1 LTEKK
6 YRSRNQT
13 PKEALAVHRPN
24 LTDAPHSVTRE
35 RRNSPRHIRFAAL
48 CAAAITIFAGCTVGP
63 NYVRPTAEV
72 PTDFKETPA
81 NWKQAQPSDAVAKGK
96 WWEIYQD
103 PQLNELEEQINV
115 SNQTLKAEQEQFA
128 QARAALRITRSN
140 LFPNVSTSPSVTRTH
155 LAPNEPNFNS
165 TLESTDYNTFTIPV
179 DVSYEVDLWGRVRR
193 TVEASRSEAQATG
206 ADLANVS
213 LSLHAELAG
222 DYFQLRG
229 LDAQKQLL
237 DSTVVSFQKALDLT
251 QSRFHGGLASAV
263 DVAQAKT
270 ILDTTRA
277 ESTDVGVQRAAF
289 EHAIAVLIGKPA
301 SQFSLPLIPL
311 TAPPPVIPSG
321 LPSDLLE
328 RRPDISAAER
338 RVQEQNAQIGVA
350 RAAYFPQLTLSG
362 SGGFESTAFTT
373 LLQGPSGFWLLGGQ
387 AAEYLF
393 DGGARRGASDQ
404 AKAAWN
410 QSVDNYRQT
419 VLVAFQEV
427 EDNLAALR
435 ILEVEAN
442 QEAEA
447 VASAEHSLSLS
458 VTRYRGGVA
467 NYLEVT
473 TAQSAA
479 LADEVTAVNLL
490 TRRLAAS
497 VLLIKAIGGGW
508 NVSQLPHV

>member
-1 LTEKK
+1 VL
-6 YRSRNQT
+6 
-13 PKEALAVHRPN
+13 RPN
-24 LTDAPHSVTRE
+24 LADLRHNLP
-35 RRNSPRHIRFAAL
+35 RRFRLAAL
-48 CAAAITIFAGCTVGP
+48 CAVAITIFAGCTVGP
-63 NYVRPTAEV
+63 NYVHPTAEV

-81 NWKQAQPSDAVAKGK
+81 NWKQAQPSDAIAKGK

-103 PQLNELEEQINV
+103 PQLNELEEKINV

-140 LFPNVSTSPSVTRTH
+140 LFPNVSTTPSVSRTH
-155 LAPNEPNFNS
+155 IAPNQPLFNA
-165 TLESTDYNTFTIPV
+165 TTETKDYNTFTIPV
-179 DVSYEVDLWGRVRR
+179 DVSYEPDLWGRVRR
-193 TVEASRSEAQATG
+193 SVEASRSEAQATG

-237 DSTVVSFQKALDLT
+237 DSTVDSFQKALDLT
-251 QSRFHGGLASAV
+251 ESRYHGGLASAV
-263 DVAQAKT
+263 DVAQAQT

-277 ESTDVGVQRAAF
+277 EATDVGVQRAAF

-301 SQFSLPLIPL
+301 SQFSLPPIPL

-350 RAAYFPQLTLSG
+350 RAAYYPQITLGG
-362 SGGFESTAFTT
+362 SGGFESAVFTT
-373 LLQGPSGFWLLGGQ
+373 LLQGPSGFWMLGGQ
-387 AAEYLF
+387 AAETLF
-393 DGGARRGASDQ
+393 DGGARRGASEQ

-419 VLVAFQEV
+419 VLVAFEEV

-435 ILEVEAN
+435 ILENEAN

-447 VASAEHSLSLS
+447 VAAAQHSLSLS
-458 VTRYRGGVA
+458 ITRYRGGVT

-479 LADEVTAVNLL
+479 LSDEVTAVSIL

-497 VLLIKAIGGGW
+497 VLLVKALGGGW
-508 NVSQLPHV
+508 NVSQIPHV

>member
-1 LTEKK
+1 MHRL
-6 YRSRNQT
+6 NLN
-13 PKEALAVHRPN
+13 LADARYNFTHARPG
-24 LTDAPHSVTRE
+24 T
-35 RRNSPRHIRFAAL
+35 PRHARLAL
-48 CAAAITIFAGCTVGP
+48 SCATAILFFAGCTVGP

-81 NWKQAQPSDAVAKGK
+81 NWKQAQPSDAISKGK

-140 LFPNVSTSPSVTRTH
+140 LFPNVGTTPSVSRTH
-155 LAPNEPNFNS
+155 LAPNEPLFNPP
-165 TLESTDYNTFTIPV
+165 TESNDYNTFTIPV
-179 DVSYEVDLWGRVRR
+179 DVSYEPDLWGRVRR

-237 DSTVVSFQKALDLT
+237 DSTVESFQKALDLT
-251 QSRFHGGLASAV
+251 ESRFHGGLASAV
-263 DVAQAKT
+263 DVAQAQT
-270 ILDTTRA
+270 ILETTRA
-277 ESTDVGVQRAAF
+277 EAIDIGVQRAAF

-301 SQFSLPLIPL
+301 SQFSLPQIPL
-311 TAPPPVIPSG
+311 TAPPPVTPSG

-350 RAAYFPQLTLSG
+350 RAAYFPQVTLG
-362 SGGFESTAFTT
+362 ASGGFESAVFTT
-373 LLQGPSGFWLLGGQ
+373 LLQGPSGFWMLGGQ
-387 AAEYLF
+387 AAETLF
-393 DGGARRGASDQ
+393 DAGARRGASEQ

-435 ILEVEAN
+435 ILEQEAN
-442 QEAEA
+442 KEADA
-447 VASAEHSLSLS
+447 VASAQHSLSLS
-458 VTRYRGGVA
+458 ITRYRGGVT

-479 LADEVTAVNLL
+479 LADEVTAVNIL

-497 VLLIKAIGGGW
+497 VLLVKALGGGW
-508 NVSQLPHV
+508 NVSQIPHV

>member
-1 LTEKK
+1 
-6 YRSRNQT
+6 
-13 PKEALAVHRPN
+13 VHRLN
-24 LTDAPHSVTRE
+24 LAE
-35 RRNSPRHIRFAAL
+35 ARRNFTPPRHSARRHPWLATM
-48 CAAAITIFAGCTVGP
+48 CAATILLFAGCTVGP
-63 NYVRPTAEV
+63 NYVRPTAEI
-72 PTDFKETPA
+72 PADFKEAPA

-103 PQLNELEEQINV
+103 PRLNELEEQINV

-128 QARAALRITRSN
+128 QARAALRIVRSS
-140 LFPNVSTSPSVTRTH
+140 LFPNVTGAFSASRTH
-155 LAPNEPNFNS
+155 LAPNQPLFNAA
-165 TLESTDYNTFTIPV
+165 TESKDYNTYTIPV
-179 DVSYEVDLWGRVRR
+179 DVSYEPDLWGRVRR
-193 TVEASRSEAQATG
+193 SVEASRSEAQATG

-237 DSTVVSFQKALDLT
+237 DSTVQSYEKALDLT
-251 QSRFHGGLASAV
+251 ETRFHGGLASAV

-277 ESTDVGVQRAAF
+277 QAIDVGVQRAAF

-301 SQFSLPLIPL
+301 ALFSLPAVPL
-311 TAPPPVIPSG
+311 AEPPPVIPSG
-321 LPSDLLE
+321 VPSDLLE

-350 RAAYFPQLTLSG
+350 RAAYFPLVTLSG
-362 SGGFESTAFTT
+362 SGGFESAAAGT
-373 LLQGPSGFWLLGGQ
+373 LLQGPSGFWLLAGQ
-387 AAEYLF
+387 AAETLF
-393 DGGARRGASDQ
+393 DAGARRGASEK
-404 AKAAWN
+404 AKATWN

-435 ILEVEAN
+435 ILEDEAKK
-442 QEAEA
+442 EAEA

-458 VTRYRGGVA
+458 ETRYRGGVT

-473 TAQSAA
+473 AAQSAA
-479 LADEVTAVNLL
+479 LADEVTAVSIL

-497 VLLIKAIGGGW
+497 VLLVKALGGGW
-508 NVSQLPHV
+508 NVSQIPHV

>member
-1 LTEKK
+1 MNRL
-6 YRSRNQT
+6 SLN
-13 PKEALAVHRPN
+13 LADVRHNFTHARPGS
-24 LTDAPHSVTRE
+24 LPPARLAS
-35 RRNSPRHIRFAAL
+35 S
-48 CAAAITIFAGCTVGP
+48 CAAAILFFAGCTVGP

-72 PTDFKETPA
+72 PADFKETPA

-103 PQLNELEEQINV
+103 SQLNELEEQINV
-115 SNQTLKAEQEQFA
+115 SNQTLKAEQQQFA

-140 LFPNVSTSPSVTRTH
+140 LFPNVGTTPSVSRTH
-155 LAPNEPNFNS
+155 LAPNEPLFNAP
-165 TLESTDYNTFTIPV
+165 TESKDYNTFTIPV
-179 DVSYEVDLWGRVRR
+179 DVSYEPDLWGRVRR

-237 DSTVVSFQKALDLT
+237 DSNVEAFEKALDLT
-251 QSRFHGGLASAV
+251 ESRFHGGLASAV

-277 ESTDVGVQRAAF
+277 EATDLGVQRAAF
-289 EHAIAVLIGKPA
+289 EHAIAVLIGNPA
-301 SQFSLPLIPL
+301 SQFGLPLIPL

-350 RAAYFPQLTLSG
+350 KAAYYPLVTLGG
-362 SGGFESTAFTT
+362 SGGFESTVITT
-373 LLQGPSGFWLLGGQ
+373 LIQGPSGLYSLGGQ
-387 AAEYLF
+387 AAQTLF
-393 DGGARRGASDQ
+393 DGGKRKGTLEQARATYD
-404 AKAAWN
+404 
-410 QSVDNYRQT
+410 QSVDQYRAT
-419 VLVAFQEV
+419 ILTAFQEV

-435 ILEVEAN
+435 ILEDEAGT
-442 QEAEA
+442 QARA
-447 VASAEHSLSLS
+447 VAAAQHSLSLS
-458 VTRYRGGVA
+458 ETRYRGGVT

-473 TAQSAA
+473 NAQSAA
-479 LADEVTAVNLL
+479 LSDEVTAVNLL
-490 TRRLAAS
+490 PRRMAAS
-497 VLLIKAIGGGW
+497 VLLIKALGGGW
-508 NVSQLPHV
+508 NVSQIPHV

>member
-1 LTEKK
+1 VAP
-6 YRSRNQT
+6 RN
-13 PKEALAVHRPN
+13 LADV
-24 LTDAPHSVTRE
+24 L
-35 RRNSPRHIRFAAL
+35 RNPPRHLLLATL
-48 CAAAITIFAGCTVGP
+48 CAATILLVSGCTVGP

-72 PTDFKETPA
+72 PTEFKETPP

-96 WWEIYQD
+96 WWEVYQD
-103 PQLNELEEQINV
+103 PQLNELEAQINV

-128 QARAALRITRSN
+128 QARAALKITRSN
-140 LFPNVSTSPSVTRTH
+140 FFPTVGTTPSVSRTH
-155 LAPNEPNFNS
+155 LAPNQPLYNAA
-165 TLESTDYNTFTIPV
+165 TESKDYNDFTIPV
-179 DVSYEVDLWGRVRR
+179 DVSYEPDLWGRVRR
-193 TVEASRSEAQATG
+193 SVEASRSEAQATG
-206 ADLANVS
+206 ADLAGVS
-213 LSLHAELAG
+213 LSLHAELAS

-237 DSTVVSFQKALDLT
+237 DSNVESFEKALELT
-251 QSRFHGGLASAV
+251 QSRYHGGLASAV
-263 DVAQAKT
+263 DVAQAQT

-277 ESTDVGVQRAAF
+277 EATDVGVQRAAY

-301 SQFSLPLIPL
+301 SQFSLPPIPL
-311 TAPPPVIPSG
+311 TAPPPVIPAG

-328 RRPDISAAER
+328 RRPDIAAAER

-350 RAAYFPQLTLSG
+350 KAAYYPQITLGG
-362 SGGFESTAFTT
+362 SGGFESAVFTT
-373 LLQGPSGFWLLGGQ
+373 LLQGPSGFWMLGGQ
-387 AAEYLF
+387 AAETLF

-435 ILEVEAN
+435 ILEKEAD

-447 VASAEHSLSLS
+447 VGAAQHSLSLS
-458 VTRYRGGVA
+458 ITRYKGGVT

-479 LADEVTAVNLL
+479 LSDEVTAVNIL

-508 NVSQLPHV
+508 NVSQIPHV